1 MKEGKKEERKEKGKK
16 EERKEKGNKEGNE
29 ARKKKRKTMQINDE
43 LSTIHNN
50 IGGSGYGVKWTKK
63 NNQWLL
69 KRFE

>member
-1 MKEGKKEERKEKGKK
+1 MKEGKKEERKEK
-16 EERKEKGNKEGNE
+16 ENKEGKE
-29 ARKKKRKTMQINDE
+29 RRKKNRKSMQINDE

-50 IGGSGYGVKWTKK
+50 IGGSGYGVKWMKK